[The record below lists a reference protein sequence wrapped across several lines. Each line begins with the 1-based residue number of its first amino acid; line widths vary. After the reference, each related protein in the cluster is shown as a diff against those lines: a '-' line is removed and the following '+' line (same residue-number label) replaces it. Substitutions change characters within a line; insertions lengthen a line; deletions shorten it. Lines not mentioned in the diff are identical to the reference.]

1 MSAERKGTPKKSAS
15 RRWAPLVAGLLVPL
29 AAFLLYLDT
38 LAPTILP
45 YDSGTL
51 QTRAYVLGIGHPTGY
66 PTFIMLGHL
75 FTYLPFGDVAY
86 RVNLSSAAYA
96 ASAALFA
103 YLAGLRLVPDRRTLG
118 GVLSAAT
125 GAMAFAVGPTLW
137 SQAVITEVYTLNILF
152 VAATVWALLL
162 WRDSGRE
169 RHLLLAAL
177 LAGLAVTAHA
187 TSGLLLPSALLFILA
202 TRPRTLL
209 RPALLAR
216 SVGAGLLGLLP
227 YLYLP
232 VRASMDP
239 PMNYGDASTLGGL
252 LFILGGGNFRG
263 QMFAFGP
270 TELPERLGLYRDL
283 LTDQF
288 SPFLLLAAAVG
299 LIALVPRDRAALVL
313 LGALGLGSLA
323 YALEYDIPDIEAY
336 FLPSY
341 LVVALLVAA
350 GLGYAVAA
358 VGGLVARQSPEHAP
372 FAESVILV
380 PALLALA
387 LLVPKTH
394 AAVDQSDN
402 LASREIVESVVRET
416 ERDAT
421 VLGGYN
427 LAATQYMQY
436 VEGRRTDLLLVTAN
450 ENQLVERTRAALEMG
465 PAYLIQTE
473 PRYTRTLQESG
484 YGLEPLGDS
493 LYRIGP
499 SEGRP

>member
-1 MSAERKGTPKKSAS
+1 MNAKRKGMPKNPAP
-15 RRWAPLVAGLLVPL
+15 RRWTPLAASLLVPL

-38 LAPTILP
+38 LAPTVLP

-96 ASAALFA
+96 AGAGLFA
-103 YLAGLRLVPDRRTLG
+103 YLGGLRLVPNRRTWG

-125 GAMAFAVGPTLW
+125 GALAFAVGPTLW

-162 WRDSGRE
+162 WRGSGQD

-202 TRPRTLL
+202 ARPRTLL
-209 RPALLAR
+209 RPALLAKA
-216 SVGAGLLGLLP
+216 VGAGLLGLAP

-232 VRASMDP
+232 IRASMNP
-239 PMNYGDASTLGGL
+239 PMNYGDASTAEGL
-252 LFILGGGNFRG
+252 LFILGGGNFRS

-270 TELPERLGLYRDL
+270 SELPERLALYRDL
-283 LTDQF
+283 LNDQF

-299 LIALVPRDRAALVL
+299 LIALVLRDRAALVL
-313 LGALGLGSLA
+313 LGTLGLGSLA

-341 LVVALLVAA
+341 LVAALLVAA

-358 VGGLVARQSPEHAP
+358 IGGLVARRSPDHEHWEVP
-372 FAESVILV
+372 VILA

-387 LLVPKTH
+387 LVVPETR
-394 AAVDQSDN
+394 AAADQSDN
-402 LASREIVESVVRET
+402 LASREVIESVVQET

-421 VLGGYN
+421 ILGGYN

-450 ENQLVERTRAALEMG
+450 ENQLIERTRAALETG
-465 PAYLIQTE
+465 PTYLIQTE
-473 PRYTRTLQESG
+473 PRYIRRLEASG
-484 YGLEPLGDS
+484 YSLEPLGES
-493 LYRIGP
+493 LYRIEP
-499 SEGRP
+499 S